1 MEHLVSYFS
10 DIPSTHRAAIL
21 FGGIFIFMLIENA
34 APLFRG
40 RYNKWK
46 HTWQNIFFTLT
57 TILVNFSM
65 AALLVG
71 SSLWVVDHNFGILQ
85 WTAAPTWIVA
95 VFGLM
100 GLDFMGAFLPHFV
113 EHKVKF
119 LWQFHVIH
127 HSDQHVDTTTANRHH
142 PGESVLRFLF
152 TLAAVFAVGAP
163 LWLVFMYQS
172 ISVVLAQFNHANISL
187 PEWVNNILEWVIVTP
202 DMHHVHHHY
211 RQPYSDTNYGN
222 IFSMWD
228 RLFGTYVTV
237 DNSKLVY
244 GVDTYMDP
252 TEVDSI
258 PELLKIPFKGYRP
271 HIAYDEEEQL

>member
-1 MEHLVSYFS
+1 M
-10 DIPSTHRAAIL
+10 
-21 FGGIFIFMLIENA
+21 
-34 APLFRG
+34 
-40 RYNKWK
+40 
-46 HTWQNIFFTLT
+46 
-57 TILVNFSM
+57 
-65 AALLVG
+65 
-71 SSLWVVDHNFGILQ
+71 
-85 WTAAPTWIVA
+85 
-95 VFGLM
+95 
-100 GLDFMGAFLPHFV
+100 
-113 EHKVKF
+113 
-119 LWQFHVIH
+119 
-127 HSDQHVDTTTANRHH
+127 DTTTANRHH

-152 TLAAVFAVGAP
+152 TLGAVFVVGAP